1 MGAVTGAVTGALT
14 ILVGGALCKLA
25 TAAALMGGGVDV
37 ASVLLRLVS
46 AFLQDAVLAA
56 VVLTVGRRTPRVAM
70 AVGVVVGVVGAVDVF
85 FVLVYGGPLSWHF
98 LAYASSVRP
107 GLIAPWPFAFS
118 LVGLMALL
126 ASVSLGRRLSS
137 RVLWR
142 MIAAGAL
149 SGVVGLA
156 ADGAAG
162 SLPRRA
168 QLGMDRHHL
177 LSLLPSSSSSSNA
190 AAVSVANV
198 VAVDPETPPRS
209 APIEIVAGPPPR
221 HVVLFVSESTASR
234 FVDVNTMPTLTALAS
249 DHAVSFDDHVAETP
263 LSIKSLF
270 SLLCGL
276 PPLPDSELETTSL
289 SRIDCRSLPEQL
301 VAAGFDAG
309 LFHGGYF
316 AFTDKSA
323 FFNERGFQI
332 LIDGENLP
340 SRAEHWTNGWG
351 VDDRAVVDEALHWLD
366 GRLADGRPTVTVVVP
381 LIPHYEY
388 FLPEDA
394 PRPFGT
400 RTLVDRYKNGLHFAD
415 DVLKKLVDG
424 YRARGIFNDTLFV
437 FVGDHGEAFDEHPRN
452 RLHGGFVYEENLR
465 APLVMASPRRFP
477 AGTSHSRRPSSH
489 ADVAPTIVELLGLSQ
504 PTRPGGL
511 DQIAGHSLVSSSFVP
526 KPTVHYTSFPDPRFA
541 VRGSNAKLIVN
552 LQPPSTELFAF
563 RTDGAEQHPLDD
575 ARQQSVLQ
583 AYGESVLATRTRLLR
598 QAPVLGASYMER
610 AARSSSLP
618 LSSVRVFNMVRP
630 CIPFGTRPDGVTTIT
645 LQGLSPPARTVGVG
659 VTDASRQ
666 RHQGALSVDIAAS
679 DVSIAVTV
687 DDVFETSSKVSA
699 VPPSETVTLTVASS
713 PRGVAGCVW
722 LAP

>member
-1 MGAVTGAVTGALT
+1 
-14 ILVGGALCKLA
+14 
-25 TAAALMGGGVDV
+25 
-37 ASVLLRLVS
+37 
-46 AFLQDAVLAA
+46 
-56 VVLTVGRRTPRVAM
+56 
-70 AVGVVVGVVGAVDVF
+70 
-85 FVLVYGGPLSWHF
+85 
-98 LAYASSVRP
+98 
-107 GLIAPWPFAFS
+107 
-118 LVGLMALL
+118 
-126 ASVSLGRRLSS
+126 
-137 RVLWR
+137 
-142 MIAAGAL
+142 
-149 SGVVGLA
+149 
-156 ADGAAG
+156 
-162 SLPRRA
+162 
-168 QLGMDRHHL
+168 
-177 LSLLPSSSSSSNA
+177 
-190 AAVSVANV
+190 
-198 VAVDPETPPRS
+198 
-209 APIEIVAGPPPR
+209 
-221 HVVLFVSESTASR
+221 VVLFVSESTASR
-234 FVDVNTMPTLTALAS
+234 FVDASTMPTLTALAS

-323 FFNERGFQI
+323 FFNERGFQT

-340 SRAEHWTNGWG
+340 SRAQHWTNGWG

-366 GRLADGRPTVTVVVP
+366 GRLAEQRPTFTVVVP

-388 FLPEDA
+388 FLPDDA

-424 YRARGIFNDTLFV
+424 YRARGIFDDTLFV
-437 FVGDHGEAFDEHPRN
+437 VVGDHGEAFDEHPRN

-477 AGTSHSRRPSSH
+477 AGTIHSRRPSSH
-489 ADVAPTIVELLGLSQ
+489 ADVAPTIIELLGLPQ

-541 VRGSNAKLIVN
+541 VRGANAKLIVN

-563 RTDGAEQHPLDD
+563 RTDQAEKHPLDD

-583 AYGESVLATRTRLLR
+583 AYGESVLGTRTRLLR

-610 AARSSSLP
+610 AARSSSQQ

-645 LQGLSPPARTVGVG
+645 LKGLSPPARTVGVG

-666 RHQGALSVDIAAS
+666 RHQGALTVDIAAS
-679 DVSIAVTV
+679 DVVVSVTV

-699 VPPSETVTLTVASS
+699 VPPSETVTLTVAPSA
-713 PRGVAGCVW
+713 RGAAGCVW